1 MALILTIAYMIGS
14 VPFAWILARRWG
26 ASDLRRVGSGNV
38 GAANALRAAGV
49 APGVIAVLLDAA
61 KGAITVLIAQRL
73 NGPPVVPA
81 VAGLAAILGHV
92 YPVWLGFHGGKGVA
106 TAWGAFALLAPM
118 AAAPVLTVFLVVVW
132 ITRYISLGSIVATT
146 ALPPLAYLTGSS
158 PAVVAIA
165 AAAAGLI
172 VFRHRS
178 NLRRL
183 RDGTETRLVL
193 ARSREVTR

>member
-1 MALILTIAYMIGS
+1 
-14 VPFAWILARRWG
+14 
-26 ASDLRRVGSGNV
+26 
-38 GAANALRAAGV
+38 
-49 APGVIAVLLDAA
+49 
-61 KGAITVLIAQRL
+61 
-73 NGPPVVPA
+73 

-132 ITRYISLGSIVATT
+132 LTRYISLGSIVATT
-146 ALPPLAYLTGSS
+146 ALPPLAYFTGSS

-165 AAAAGLI
+165 GAAAILI

-193 ARSREVTR
+193 VRSREVPR